1 MNAPK
6 PAFRLTLEEARKV
19 FVTAQGFP
27 AQPERPIAAVLEETG
42 FVRTLGGVD
51 VYLAVRARVSRM
63 RRADLDEVVAAGEA
77 QIIPAVRGCMYL
89 VPRRDVP
96 LSLRVAE
103 MLTRSRDEREHAKVG
118 IRPGELEEI
127 GAAVLQTLGERGP
140 LTTDALRKALPEG
153 TVRSLGDIG
162 KKVGVSSPLPAAV
175 RRLEFSGRVARAVES
190 GRLDSE
196 RYLWRILERSPFDG
210 VKLSDDPI
218 DLYAGLAR
226 IFFHSAG
233 LGTQKDFA
241 AWAGIPQR
249 DAKAAMERAD
259 VLPVAVD
266 HLPDLFY
273 LLHERRAL
281 LDSSWGTS
289 QPIAL
294 LSFEDN
300 LVALHGGPALL
311 VDKAHHATP
320 VPELATDKIVPLGEA
335 KHMTLRSIMAEGKI
349 AGFWEYDPDART
361 VVTAG
366 FAGFSKATHARL
378 DAAAEDVAHF
388 LSEDLGHGRSFS
400 LDTDDDLRA
409 RSAQVRDVA
418 KGLAAGGQG

>member
-6 PAFRLTLEEARKV
+6 PAFRLSLEEARKV

-27 AQPERPIAAVLEETG
+27 APHERSITAVLEETG

-51 VYLAVRARVSRM
+51 VYLAVRARVPGM
-63 RRADLDEVVAAGEA
+63 RRADLDAVVAAGEA

-127 GAAVLQTLGERGP
+127 GAAVLQALGERGP

-153 TVRSLGDIG
+153 IVRSLGDIG
-162 KKVGVSSPLPAAV
+162 KKAGVSSPLPAAL
-175 RRLEFSGRVARAVES
+175 RRLEFAGRIARAVES

-210 VKLSDDPI
+210 VKLSGDPVE
-218 DLYAGLAR
+218 LYAGLAR

-311 VDKAHHATP
+311 VDKAHHAIP
-320 VPELATDKIVPLGEA
+320 VPELATGKIVPLGEA
-335 KHMTLRSIMAEGKI
+335 KHMTLRSVMAEGKI
-349 AGFWEYDPDART
+349 AGVWEYDPDART

-366 FAGFSKATHARL
+366 FAGLSKATHARL
-378 DAAAEDVAHF
+378 DAAAEDAAHF
-388 LSEDLGHGRSFS
+388 LTEDLGHGRSFS
-400 LDTDDDLRA
+400 LDTDDDLRK
-409 RSAQVRDVA
+409 RSAQVRQEA
-418 KGLAAGGQG
+418 KKTEG